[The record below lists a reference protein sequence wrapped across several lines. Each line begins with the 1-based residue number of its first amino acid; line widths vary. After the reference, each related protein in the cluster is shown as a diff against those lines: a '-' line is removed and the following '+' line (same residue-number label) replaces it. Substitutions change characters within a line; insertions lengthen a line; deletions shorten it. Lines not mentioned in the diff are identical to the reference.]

1 MNNLFVHY
9 GISYMVRDN
18 FDLPGMII
26 LTPFTEVETHKM
38 ISKTGN

>member
-9 GISYMVRDN
+9 DISCMVRDN
-18 FDLPGMII
+18 FDLSGIII
-26 LTPFTEVETHKM
+26 LTSFTEVTTHKM